1 MQFRVKFAVV
11 VDVEEEYPEDILSE
25 AISLI
30 EQGIG
35 SFEYEEA

>member
-11 VDVEEEYPEDILSE
+11 VDVDNDSSGDIFDE
-25 AISLI
+25 ALNLI